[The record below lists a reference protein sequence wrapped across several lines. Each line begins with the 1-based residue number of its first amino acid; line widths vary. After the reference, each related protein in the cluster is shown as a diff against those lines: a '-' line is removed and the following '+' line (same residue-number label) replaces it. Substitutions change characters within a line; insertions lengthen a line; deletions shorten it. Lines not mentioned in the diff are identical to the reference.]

1 MEVAV
6 QHRIPGKL
14 AIRAMGESDLELV
27 FTGSA
32 LLGTTLLILS
42 NLGVGRHM
50 RLRIPMPRVRA
61 RLPFPRPTR
70 RDDASALPIVLG
82 FLALFG
88 IGGLLGATGDQGA
101 LGQLL
106 IAVGCG
112 AAGATF
118 AFAIFAALGRAEGP
132 RPTALRE
139 LIGRRAIVTVSIGAG
154 ARGTVRLTYDGA
166 VQILPATAED
176 SIARG
181 REVEIVAVHGM
192 AVTVRSLPPP

>member
-1 MEVAV
+1 MS
-6 QHRIPGKL
+6 
-14 AIRAMGESDLELV
+14 ESDLELV

-42 NLGVGRHM
+42 NLGVGRRV
-50 RLRIPMPRVRA
+50 RLRIPMPRIRV
-61 RLPFPRPTR
+61 RLPFLRTMR
-70 RDDASALPIVLG
+70 RDDSSATPILLG
-82 FLALFG
+82 FLAMFGVGGLFG
-88 IGGLLGATGDQGA
+88 AALDQGT
-101 LGQLL
+101 LGQLM
-106 IAVGCG
+106 IALGFG
-112 AAGATF
+112 AAGASL
-118 AFAIFAALGRAEGP
+118 AFGMFSVLGHAEGA

-139 LIGRRAIVTVSIGAG
+139 LIGRHAVVTVSIGAG

-166 VQILPATAED
+166 VQILPATAEH